1 MQLNHTGDLKNS
13 SNIGHVP
20 QDIFPWLLVLPTA
33 EWQRDNMHFQWRRE
47 TKEDW
52 VVQTYVMTT
61 LFNWS
66 SYGDQN
72 EDKTLQRSQFCHK
85 GEFRHVSISAR
96 QQSLRFGQNVRWSCL
111 YLQGYPVRKAKSYK
125 PILQT
130 TLRNNIFG
138 AHVLET
144 FKRMLATGCLNESN
158 LPTCKNC
165 SISSWRVGQKHIH
178 CDLAWCNA
186 TSSHLLFHGRKSL
199 WESWRASSVKWLWV
213 NCTHSWPCG
222 LTTRDL
228 SFVP

>member
-1 MQLNHTGDLKNS
+1 MYHKIFSHDCWYFLQQSGSEITCIFSGDGRQRKTGWFR
-13 SNIGHVP
+13 
-20 QDIFPWLLVLPTA
+20 Q
-33 EWQRDNMHFQWRRE
+33 
-47 TKEDW
+47 
-52 VVQTYVMTT
+52 YVMTT

-66 SYGDQN
+66 SYGGQN

-165 SISSWRVGQKHIH
+165 S
-178 CDLAWCNA
+178 
-186 TSSHLLFHGRKSL
+186 
-199 WESWRASSVKWLWV
+199 
-213 NCTHSWPCG
+213 
-222 LTTRDL
+222 
-228 SFVP
+228 VPTQAR